1 MEASVSQANL
11 NKNRI
16 YAILMCM
23 SAQIKDWNDI
33 RVAYEVAKRGTLS
46 AAAEALN
53 IHHSTVLRRINALE
67 ESLNT
72 RLFHRHARGYVPT
85 DAGNM
90 LLGVADYLQ
99 EDLERLFGQ
108 LQGIDQ
114 QLSGNLVLTTVSS
127 FVPVITPLLRE
138 FQDLYPNIT
147 LDLLVEH
154 RRLKLEHGEAHIG
167 IRPGKAPEEPDYVA
181 QRISPLA
188 SSLFASKSYVERY
201 GSLTE
206 LNQINNHRF
215 VSGSRSIHHIPFL
228 NWMKEHIPSERI
240 FFRANDVWAMYQ
252 GIRAGLGIGLMSNW
266 AAADDRDIMI
276 PQPIGIQ
283 DWGTDLWVVTHRDL
297 HRTSRVQAFLG
308 FFKEAIKKQEKQ
320 LLSWE

>member
-1 MEASVSQANL
+1 
-11 NKNRI
+11 
-16 YAILMCM
+16 M

-53 IHHSTVLRRINALE
+53 VHHSTVLRRISALE

-85 DAGNM
+85 DAGKM
-90 LLGVADYLQ
+90 LLGVAEYL
-99 EDLERLFGQ
+99 EDDLERLFGQ

-127 FVPVITPLLRE
+127 FVPLLAPLLRE

-147 LDLLVEH
+147 LDLLVEP

-167 IRPGKAPEEPDYVA
+167 IRPGRAPEEPDYVA

-201 GSLTE
+201 GSLTD
-206 LNQINNHRF
+206 LSQINNHRF
-215 VSGSRSIHHIPFL
+215 VSGSRSLHHLPFL
-228 NWMKEHIPSERI
+228 NWIKEQVPPERI
-240 FFRANDVWAMYQ
+240 FYQANDVWAMYQ

-266 AAADDRDIMI
+266 AASQDQEIVI
-276 PQPIGIQ
+276 PQPLNIEEP
-283 DWGTDLWVVTHRDL
+283 GTDLWVVTHRDL
-297 HRTSRVQAFLG
+297 HRTSRVQAFLE
-308 FFKEAIKKQEKQ
+308 FFKEAIKKQQ
-320 LLSWE
+320 RLLLSWDK